1 MTVFLFVLAALVFL
15 LLLPFVTVSLLT
27 FCAIRSKLEY
37 PELLSKEISLAVMIA
52 ATLIL
57 EGGLWYYMYSV
68 YALPAQ
74 LLAALPALALMAL
87 AFRKSRQDVF
97 NKASRQRFFM
107 LGLAAAVFAAVVIAF
122 ILRAQGIVSF

>member
-1 MTVFLFVLAALVFL
+1 MTVFLFILAALVYL
-15 LLLPFVTVSLLT
+15 LLLPFVTVSFLT

-37 PELLSKEISLAVMIA
+37 PELLTKEISFAVMIT

-74 LLAALPALALMAL
+74 LMAALPALALMAL

-97 NKASRQRFFM
+97 KKESRQRFFM
-107 LGLAAAVFAAVVIAF
+107 LGLIAAIFAAAVIAF
-122 ILRAQGIVSF
+122 ILRAQGMVSF